1 MGASSAV
8 GEKKLKF
15 MERDVLFHLA
25 LALRS
30 RDSGFDTGQ
39 EVPTFTFGNNVAH
52 TCVTSSLFETV
63 QIQYCKHDYR
73 HCVVQAGYHSGN
85 FDAVNVGHRQ
95 IQQDQVGFQFLKFPN
110 TRPAILSLPAYSP
123 VTGAHDGVQDTPRGL
138 GVIDD

>member
-8 GEKKLKF
+8 DEKKLKF
-15 MERDVLFHLA
+15 MERDVLVHLA

-39 EVPTFTFGNNVAH
+39 EIPTFTFGNNVAH

-73 HCVVQAGYHSGN
+73 HCVAQAGYHSGN

-95 IQQDQVGFQFLKFPN
+95 IQQDQVGYQFLKFSN
-110 TRPAILSLPAYSP
+110 TRTAHLNHHAYSP
-123 VTGAHDGVQDTPRGL
+123 VTGEHDCAHDNRSVL
-138 GVIDD
+138 